1 MQNDRP
7 STPLWFKI
15 LVIVMMLPAA
25 GFPLLVSALSSDA
38 DDTVKLLVW
47 FYPAYMIA
55 SGVCARMCY
64 VDRREVSWVLIALM
78 LASTAGTYW
87 LAVR

>member
-78 LASTAGTYW
+78 VLSTAAIYW
-87 LAVR
+87 LAVG